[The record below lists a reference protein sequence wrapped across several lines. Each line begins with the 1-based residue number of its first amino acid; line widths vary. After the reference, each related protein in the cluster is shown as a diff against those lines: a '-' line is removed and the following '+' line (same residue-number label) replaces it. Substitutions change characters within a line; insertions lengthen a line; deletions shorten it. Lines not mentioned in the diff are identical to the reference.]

1 MKALPLKARVA
12 GREGQRRGG
21 GRLGLPTKRLQ
32 LGGALGVSY
41 CFVSMELR
49 YTEDRVPRGSRPD
62 AASGDAIY
70 LIKSCSELR
79 LTYQIRLLTF
89 MATEQGSNLVLA
101 IREDCRLSRDLK
113 TFVRANRRHLRVE
126 TR

>member
-1 MKALPLKARVA
+1 
-12 GREGQRRGG
+12 
-21 GRLGLPTKRLQ
+21 
-32 LGGALGVSY
+32 
-41 CFVSMELR
+41 MELR

-62 AASGDAIY
+62 AASEDAVY
-70 LIKSCSELR
+70 LIKSCSKLR

-101 IREDCRLSRDLK
+101 IRNDCRVSRDLK
-113 TFVRANRRHLRVE
+113 KFVRANRRHVRVE